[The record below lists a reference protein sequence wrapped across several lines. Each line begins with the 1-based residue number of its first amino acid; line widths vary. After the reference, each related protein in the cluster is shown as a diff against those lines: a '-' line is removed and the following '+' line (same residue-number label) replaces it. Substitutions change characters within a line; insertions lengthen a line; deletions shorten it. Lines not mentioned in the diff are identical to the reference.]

1 MPVACTA
8 GFFIEIMDVIKERNE
23 KLGAKLVKELTR
35 RHYDA
40 FYCKTADEA
49 KAKVLELIP
58 EGSSISWGG
67 SMTVRDLGITK
78 ALHEGN
84 YRVIDRD
91 LATSPEEIKDMYH
104 QALSADYFLSSVNA
118 ITEDGLIVNIDGRGN
133 RVAAITYGPEK
144 VIFVVGMN
152 KVVKN
157 IDEAMLRARNTTAP
171 INNQRFN
178 NLNPCKIDGACHNCN
193 TPTCICNYIEIMR
206 NSFPEHRHA
215 VVLVDENLGY

>member
-1 MPVACTA
+1 
-8 GFFIEIMDVIKERNE
+8 MDNVINERNE
-23 KLGAKLVKELTR
+23 KLASKLIKELTR

-40 FYCKTADEA
+40 FYCKTKTDA
-49 KAKVLELIP
+49 LEMVMRLIP

-67 SMTVRDLGITK
+67 SVTVRELGIPQ
-78 ALHEGN
+78 ALHDGN
-84 YRVIDRD
+84 YEVIDRD
-91 LATSPEEIKDMYH
+91 LAKTPEETKDMYH
-104 QALSADYFLSSVNA
+104 KALSADFFLSSVNA

-152 KVVKN
+152 KVVRN
-157 IDEAMLRARNTTAP
+157 IDEAMLRARNTAAP

-178 NLNPCKIDGACHNCN
+178 NLNPCKTDGCCHNCN

-215 VVLVDENLGY
+215 VVLIGENLGY